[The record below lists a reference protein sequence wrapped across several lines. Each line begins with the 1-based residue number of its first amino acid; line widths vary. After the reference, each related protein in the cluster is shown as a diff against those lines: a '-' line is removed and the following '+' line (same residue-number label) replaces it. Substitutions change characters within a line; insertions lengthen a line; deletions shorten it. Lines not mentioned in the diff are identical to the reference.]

1 MRSNEHVDLTSFS
14 RSPASFF
21 FGGFRRFHALW
32 SLLYLK
38 TQASPWCHP
47 SKKAAQDFPPSRSI
61 HQAGEKWRCPQWQ
74 RCGKWRMIRMM
85 AAITGTQSDAV
96 SAKADKINN
105 PSCDW
110 KGKSLRFT
118 WVTSLRLWSWWICEK
133 QQSGKSLH
141 VPKQGVIVSKN
152 LSVIIYRHKDG
163 DIRLWS
169 WCREPSWNDVN

>member
-1 MRSNEHVDLTSFS
+1 MRCEVCFILRHKRHLGVT
-14 RSPASFF
+14 PQ
-21 FGGFRRFHALW
+21 RRRLKIFHLRGA
-32 SLLYLK
+32 
-38 TQASPWCHP
+38 
-47 SKKAAQDFPPSRSI
+47 F

-118 WVTSLRLWSWWICEK
+118 WVTWFTSLRLWFIDESVENNGVASLNTSQNKVVLVNKHRQKIY
-133 QQSGKSLH
+133 QSSFIDTKW
-141 VPKQGVIVSKN
+141 
-152 LSVIIYRHKDG
+152 HKDG
-163 DIRLWS
+163 GIRLWS
-169 WCREPSWNDVN
+169 WCREPRWKV